1 MQTELQSNGT
11 WLASY
16 RTIHTGRLMLAE
28 GDTEEEALANL
39 KYLQFEHWCLYGVTL
54 DDYCDTFG
62 VTPK

>member
-28 GDTEEEALANL
+28 GDTEEEALASL
-39 KYLQFEHWCLYGVTL
+39 KCLQFERWCQSGVSLYN
-54 DDYCDTFG
+54 YCDIFG
-62 VTPK
+62 VTEQ